1 MANRFNIKFTIQA
14 VDRFSRN
21 MDKLERK
28 LDTLQR
34 KADGFNINK
43 DVKITAD
50 TAQALNDI
58 NTLQRRMDLM
68 DKEARKKRT
77 IEFKTKHASKEIDR
91 MGKMIRGMNPS
102 SIDIDANTRGA
113 FNELRRVDGFLTDI
127 QRRNREIKTNVEME
141 TGGAERSLRR
151 ISGMM
156 DGVSDMRIRASLDD
170 TLAIRGIR
178 NIERQARDLGRKR
191 FEANIRVNADTRD
204 AMRSLQ
210 TIARRTDRVMANR
223 EDYVLGFNTLPATA
237 ALRNLNRIAND
248 VTEDRNIRVDTDLA
262 GASAQMAGFRA
273 LQESLDMHVR
283 VAADTRGASAEMFTW
298 RALMSRPMVV
308 RIRASAGNVQGEMKK
323 LQSRIGR
330 IASLSRNVG
339 EALMFQLST
348 FLTTF
353 ITAIIPII
361 ATTVA
366 NIANIGVMIGV
377 AGGAT
382 LGLATSFGAAGAAA
396 VAFGALAKNAL
407 SDVFEVQE
415 DLARLQEKYDLETD
429 AEKRLEI
436 LAEMEARTA
445 LLSAEQQ
452 RALEVNRELKGTWDD
467 LAQSMQPQ
475 IVNTYSGAVGALTSV
490 INSLEPMFRASADA
504 AERLVESLNVNLESG
519 DMQAFFEFLNTH
531 AGPALETLSKSMG
544 NFAVGI
550 LNLMTA
556 FAPLSVDMQEGLLGM
571 SERFRE
577 WTASLSESDGFQ
589 KFVDYVRTNWPK
601 VKEIFGDGILG
612 MVEMIAA
619 FGPAAESFMDNL
631 VDMMN
636 KFRDW
641 AETLGSNDEFQ
652 KFIDYVVKNGPQVTS
667 LIGSFVDLLISLGKA
682 VAPIGEY
689 ALEAASSFLDFFTY
703 LNDNFPI
710 IAQIGAGIVSLAGI
724 FTMFTIPLTLARTA
738 IKLLWPVVKLLGSAF
753 LTAGKFIFQWGRLLF
768 GLAGPIAWIIAIVVG
783 LAIAIYQNWGTIGP
797 WISEMWDKVRENM
810 DLAWK
815 AIKALVHSAATFVA
829 EWIAE
834 KLLEAKAS
842 VDTIIEGIKAIFNAK
857 VDAIKKKWSEN
868 WSNIKGDAEMF
879 IGQIRDNID
888 NVLQAVVNFFANHLA
903 TAVRY
908 VTTRFTLLK
917 KAFRIGMEAAE
928 KIVSDTIESIKDFF
942 DIDLSASGAG
952 MINSVADGIRGAVGA
967 VTGAVSWVAGQAR
980 RFLPFSPAK
989 EGPLSDLDR
998 LNFGG
1003 TIADSIVRE
1012 TGTVRRAMNT
1022 LMHNAQPGLEFAGGA
1037 GNNAYRS
1044 ASGQYASARRDRT
1057 AQQRQVVE
1065 VPVYLDGREIAH
1077 ATTSE
1082 TTRLQKRNANVN
1094 DKFRGGG
1101 RR

>member
-14 VDRFSRN
+14 VDRFSAN
-21 MDKLERK
+21 MEKLERK
-28 LDTLQR
+28 LDAVQR
-34 KADGFNINK
+34 KADNFDLNR

-58 NTLQRRMDLM
+58 TVLQRRLDAV
-68 DKEARKKRT
+68 DRQAKKKRDL
-77 IEFKTKHASKEIDR
+77 EFRTKHADKALSRISRVIGD
-91 MGKMIRGMNPS
+91 MNPTE
-102 SIDIDANTRGA
+102 IDIDADTRGA
-113 FNELRRVDGFLTDI
+113 MTNLRRVDSFMSDLN
-127 QRRNREIKTNVEME
+127 RNNRVIRTKMEMD

-151 ISGMM
+151 ISRVM
-156 DGVSDMRIRASLDD
+156 DGVTDMHINARLDD
-170 TLAIRGIR
+170 TLALRGIR
-178 NIERQARDLGRKR
+178 NIERRANELGRKR

-223 EDYVLGFNTLPATA
+223 EDYVLGFNTLPATN

-273 LQESLDMHVR
+273 LQENLDMHVR
-283 VAADTRGASAEMFTW
+283 VAADTRRASAEMFTW

-308 RIRASAGNVQGEMKK
+308 RIRANASNVQGEFKK

-353 ITAIIPII
+353 VTAIIPII

-366 NIANIGVMIGV
+366 NLANIGVMIGT
-377 AGGAT
+377 ASGAT

-407 SDVFEVQE
+407 SEVFEVQD

-436 LAEMEARTA
+436 LAEMKARTE
-445 LLSAEQQ
+445 LLSSEQQ

-475 IVNTYSGAVGALTSV
+475 IIDTYSGSVTALTSV
-490 INSLEPMFRASADA
+490 INALEPMFRASADA
-504 AERLVESLNVNLESG
+504 AERLVESLNVNLESA
-519 DMQAFFEFLNTH
+519 DMQAFFDFLNTH

-556 FAPLSVDMQEGLLGM
+556 FAPLSVEMQDGLLGM

-577 WTASLSESDGFQ
+577 WTASLSESDSFQ

-612 MVEMIAA
+612 MVAMISA
-619 FGPAAESFMDNL
+619 FAPAAESFMDNL

-641 AETLGSNDEFQ
+641 AETLGSNDDFQ
-652 KFIDYVVKNGPQVTS
+652 KFIDYVIKNGPQVTS

-682 VAPIGEY
+682 IAPIGEF

-703 LNDNFPI
+703 LNDNYPI
-710 IAQIGAGIVSLAGI
+710 IAQIGAGIVSLAGV

-753 LTAGKFIFQWGRLLF
+753 LTAGKFIFQWGRILF
-768 GLAGPIAWIIAIVVG
+768 GLAGPIAWIIAIVSL
-783 LAIAIYQNWGTIGP
+783 LAYAIYKNWGTIGP
-797 WISEMWDKVRENM
+797 WISDMWEKVKENM

-815 AIKALVHSAATFVA
+815 AIKALVHSALTYVA
-829 EWIAE
+829 EWIAT
-834 KLLEAKAS
+834 KMLEAKSS

-857 VDAIKKKWSEN
+857 VEAIKKKWSEN

-879 IGQIRDNID
+879 LGQIKENVN
-888 NVLQAVVNFFANHLA
+888 NVLQAVVGYFAEKLA

-917 KAFRIGMEAAE
+917 KAFRLGMEAAKE
-928 KIVSDTIESIKDFF
+928 IVSNAIEAIKDFF
-942 DIDLSASGAG
+942 DIDLSASGEG
-952 MINSVADGIRGAVGA
+952 MINSVAAGIRGAVGA
-967 VTGAVSWVAGQAR
+967 VTSAVSWVAGKAR
-980 RFLPFSPAK
+980 AFLPFSPAK

-1003 TIADSIVRE
+1003 TIAKSIYRD
-1012 TGTVRRAMNT
+1012 TGTVRRAMAT
-1022 LMHNAQPGLEFAGGA
+1022 LMSHAQPELALANGA
-1037 GNNAYRS
+1037 GNNAYRG
-1044 ASGQYASARRDRT
+1044 AGGQYDAAIRDR
-1057 AQQRQVVE
+1057 ANRGRQVVE
-1065 VPVYLDGREIAH
+1065 VPVYLDSREIAH
-1077 ATTSE
+1077 ATTAE